1 MTTAQPK
8 ANKTDASN
16 GSKAIC
22 RFCCVLRSLSPDP
35 RRSPMKITPMKIKTI
50 ATLIV
55 ATVSMIIYGYA
66 KEPKQVSEP
75 PAIIPE
81 KPPIPSENL
90 KHTRTKLLGKWTI
103 SVEATKAVPVDT
115 VKYPWIPK
123 KLDQLIKEGLSWE
136 FREDGTVIETFGTRS
151 ESEGYRVFQDETG
164 DVWIAM
170 TRNDNWNLNRA
181 KFADGQLHLTSIARD
196 HNDEEAPVIGT
207 LVLSK
212 SQ

>member
-1 MTTAQPK
+1 MNSSFHPA
-8 ANKTDASN
+8 ADAL
-16 GSKAIC
+16 K
-22 RFCCVLRSLSPDP
+22 
-35 RRSPMKITPMKIKTI
+35 RSPMKITPMKIKTVT
-50 ATLIV
+50 TLIV
-55 ATVSMIIYGYA
+55 ATVSLAIYGYS

-81 KPPIPSENL
+81 KSLVPSENL
-90 KHTRTKLLGKWTI
+90 KQTRTKLLGKWTI
-103 SVEATKAVPVDT
+103 SVEATKAVPVNT

-123 KLDQLIKEGLSWE
+123 KLDQIIKAGLSWE

-151 ESEGYRVFQDETG
+151 ESEGYRVLQDEIG

-170 TRNDNWNLNRA
+170 TSNDDWNLNRA
-181 KFADGQLHLTSIARD
+181 KFADGKLHLTSIVRD